1 MDPSAKQKHLE
12 VGKALAG
19 QMNAIELISQL
30 MHASKGI
37 PRLHILPYNWW
48 NESLHGVARAGVA
61 TVFPQAIC
69 MAASFSEA
77 LVFRVAETVS
87 TEARAKFNESQSRGD
102 YGIYKGLTM
111 WSPNLNIYR
120 DPRWGRG
127 QETYGEDPFLTGLLG
142 TAYIKGLQ
150 GDHPAYLKTAAC
162 AKHFVV
168 HSGPE
173 AERHSFDARV
183 TKKDLFETYLPAFK
197 RAVQDGGVCGVM
209 GAYNRVNG
217 EACCASQTLIQ
228 TLLREA
234 WGFTGYFVSDCG
246 AVADI
251 VYHHRLTGDPRK
263 GAAVA
268 LHAGCDLECGKLYRL
283 LPLSLAARM
292 VGKDTLRRSVA
303 RLLAVRSSLGMFSGD
318 CPYHAISPAEN
329 ALPAHE
335 ALAVEAAEKGIVL
348 LENNGV
354 LPLTADTQRILVVG
368 YNAENELAYLGNYSG
383 EPTRFIK
390 VPEAVKSKNSNTAY
404 VQGYSYLPAEN
415 SRLQAQAVEQ
425 AKCADVILFC
435 AGLDCSMEGEEN
447 GELLQGGGGN
457 LGEQG
462 DRANLE
468 LPFVQQ
474 ELLEKL
480 LAMGKKLILLNFS
493 GGCIDFRKV
502 RGRAD
507 AILQCWYPGAQGG
520 RAIANLLFGE
530 ISPSGKL
537 PVTFYNDVRDLPKFD
552 DYAMKNRTYRYYRGE
567 VQYPFGYG
575 LTYTRF
581 QLTACSLHGQMLRCT
596 VRNTGEVACDEVLQ
610 LYVSAPQAEYQ
621 TPLRSL
627 IAVKRLPLNP
637 GEEKEVLFALR
648 DDDLYSVNEA
658 GDTVFLS
665 GLYTLQISDGQG
677 LISEPLS
684 YIHAKE
690 TAVIEKCPI

>member
-1 MDPSAKQKHLE
+1 
-12 VGKALAG
+12 
-19 QMNAIELISQL
+19 
-30 MHASKGI
+30 
-37 PRLHILPYNWW
+37 
-48 NESLHGVARAGVA
+48 
-61 TVFPQAIC
+61 
-69 MAASFSEA
+69 
-77 LVFRVAETVS
+77 
-87 TEARAKFNESQSRGD
+87 
-102 YGIYKGLTM
+102 
-111 WSPNLNIYR
+111 
-120 DPRWGRG
+120 
-127 QETYGEDPFLTGLLG
+127 
-142 TAYIKGLQ
+142 
-150 GDHPAYLKTAAC
+150 
-162 AKHFVV
+162 
-168 HSGPE
+168 
-173 AERHSFDARV
+173 
-183 TKKDLFETYLPAFK
+183 
-197 RAVQDGGVCGVM
+197 M
-209 GAYNRVNG
+209 GN
-217 EACCASQTLIQ
+217 CC
-228 TLLREA
+228 E
-234 WGFTGYFVSDCG
+234 
-246 AVADI
+246 
-251 VYHHRLTGDPRK
+251 
-263 GAAVA
+263 
-268 LHAGCDLECGKLYRL
+268 
-283 LPLSLAARM
+283 
-292 VGKDTLRRSVA
+292 
-303 RLLAVRSSLGMFSGD
+303 
-318 CPYHAISPAEN
+318 
-329 ALPAHE
+329 
-335 ALAVEAAEKGIVL
+335 
-348 LENNGV
+348 
-354 LPLTADTQRILVVG
+354 
-368 YNAENELAYLGNYSG
+368 
-383 EPTRFIK
+383 
-390 VPEAVKSKNSNTAY
+390 
-404 VQGYSYLPAEN
+404 
-415 SRLQAQAVEQ
+415 
-425 AKCADVILFC
+425 
-435 AGLDCSMEGEEN
+435 
-447 GELLQGGGGN
+447 GGGN

-627 IAVKRLPLNP
+627 IAVKRLPLGP